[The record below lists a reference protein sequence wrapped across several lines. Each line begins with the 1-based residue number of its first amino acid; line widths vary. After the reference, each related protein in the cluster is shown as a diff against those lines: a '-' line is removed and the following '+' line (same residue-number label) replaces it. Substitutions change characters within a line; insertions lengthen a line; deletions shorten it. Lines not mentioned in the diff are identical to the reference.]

1 MKQLPLPRLMP
12 GHPAFDALV
21 SAAARLTCTR
31 PVFAPLWQQVIGS
44 PWSPESGVTDPDARR
59 LLRDEIDARVAHLF
73 GLSWDEFAHIL
84 RTFPLVF
91 PDNAVGQARL
101 KALERAYVEWAP

>member
-1 MKQLPLPRLMP
+1 M
-12 GHPAFDALV
+12 V

-31 PVFAPLWQQVIGS
+31 PVYAPLWEQVTGT
-44 PWSPESGVTDPDARR
+44 PWTSESGVTDPDARR
-59 LLRDEIDARVAHLF
+59 ALRDEIDARVAHLF

-91 PDNAVGQARL
+91 PPNAVGEARM
-101 KALERAYVEWAP
+101 KALERAYVTLAP